1 MNLKNYFVT
10 KEQAESLKE
19 LGFKDNCLAS
29 YTENGELAFRPSFHH
44 TEINAPLIAQ
54 AIDWL
59 ANELGNTVVIVD
71 GSINPLSVDNGI
83 TALRKLRKR
92 INVTVSL
99 TFEVY
104 QINKTYEDGHY
115 LIITNE
121 STYPESIQILYGE
134 CTDYNGAMYDDY
146 AIRFISPS
154 FEVIHE

>member
-1 MNLKNYFVT
+1 MDLRNYFIS
-10 KEQAESLKE
+10 KEQSESLKE
-19 LGFKDNCLAS
+19 LGFKDNCLAC

-59 ANELGNTVVIVD
+59 SNLLGDTVTGVD
-71 GSINPLSVDNGI
+71 SGIN
-83 TALRKLRKR
+83 ALKAIRKK

-104 QINKTYEDGHY
+104 QRSKTYEDGHY

-134 CTDYNGAMYDDY
+134 CTDYNGVMYDDC
-146 AIRFISPS
+146 AISFISPS
-154 FEVIHE
+154 FEIIHE

>member
-1 MNLKNYFVT
+1 MDLKNYFVS
-10 KEQAESLKE
+10 KEQSESLKE
-19 LGFKDNCLAS
+19 LGFKDNCLAC

-59 ANELGNTVVIVD
+59 SNALGNTVTGVD
-71 GSINPLSVDNGI
+71 SGIN
-83 TALRKLRKR
+83 ALKAIRKR

-104 QINKTYEDGHY
+104 QKNKTYEDGHY

-134 CTDYNGAMYDDY
+134 CTDYNGVMYDDC
-146 AIRFISPS
+146 AISFISPS

>member
-1 MNLKNYFVT
+1 MDLRNYFVS

-19 LGFKDNCLAS
+19 LGFKYSCLAC

-59 ANELGNTVVIVD
+59 SNELGNDVTGVD
-71 GSINPLSVDNGI
+71 SGTN
-83 TALRKLRKR
+83 ALKAIRKK

-104 QINKTYEDGHY
+104 QKNKTYEDGQY
-115 LIITNE
+115 LVITTE
-121 STYPESIQILYGE
+121 STYPQSIQILYGE
-134 CTDYNGAMYDDY
+134 CIGYDGLELDTTE
-146 AIRFISPS
+146 IEFISPS
-154 FEVIHE
+154 FEIIHE

>member
-1 MNLKNYFVT
+1 MDLRNYFIS
-10 KEQAESLKE
+10 KEQSESLKE

-44 TEINAPLIAQ
+44 TETNAPLIAQ

-59 ANELGNTVVIVD
+59 SNEL
-71 GSINPLSVDNGI
+71 NGI
-83 TALRKLRKR
+83 VTSVNAGIENLKAIRKR

-104 QINKTYEDGHY
+104 QSSKTYEDGDY
-115 LIITNE
+115 LIIQRDDN
-121 STYPESIQILYGE
+121 YPISVSIAYGQMI
-134 CTDYNGAMYDDY
+134 DNNGLSFDDDDV
-146 AIRFISPS
+146 AFISPS

>member
-1 MNLKNYFVT
+1 MDLRNYFVS

-19 LGFKDNCLAS
+19 LGFKFSCLAC

-44 TEINAPLIAQ
+44 TETSAPLIAQ

-59 ANELGNTVVIVD
+59 ANELGHTVT
-71 GSINPLSVDNGI
+71 GVDNGI
-83 TALRKLRKR
+83 DSGINALKAIRKR

-104 QINKTYEDGHY
+104 QYSKTYEDGDY
-115 LIITNE
+115 LIIQRDDN
-121 STYPESIQILYGE
+121 YPVSVSIAYGQMI
-134 CTDYNGAMYDDY
+134 DNNGLSFDDDNV
-146 AIRFISPS
+146 AFISPS

>member
-1 MNLKNYFVT
+1 LVKIRKKMDLKNYFVS
-10 KEQAESLKE
+10 KEQSESLKE
-19 LGFKDNCLAS
+19 LGFKEECLA
-29 YTENGELAFRPSFHH
+29 YYRENGEFTTNPSYKNIA
-44 TEINAPLIAQ
+44 TSAPLIMQ

-59 ANELGNTVVIVD
+59 SNELGNDVTGVD
-71 GSINPLSVDNGI
+71 SGI
-83 TALRKLRKR
+83 RALKAIRKR

-104 QINKTYEDGHY
+104 QRNKTYEDGHY

-134 CTDYNGAMYDDY
+134 CTDYNGVMYDDC
-146 AIRFISPS
+146 AISFISPS

>member
-1 MNLKNYFVT
+1 MDLRNYFIS
-10 KEQAESLKE
+10 KEQSESLKE

-59 ANELGNTVVIVD
+59 SNALDNTVTGVD
-71 GSINPLSVDNGI
+71 SGIN
-83 TALRKLRKR
+83 ALKAIRKK

-104 QINKTYEDGHY
+104 QKNKTYEDGHY

-134 CTDYNGAMYDDY
+134 CTDFNGVMYDDC
-146 AIRFISPS
+146 AISFISPS
-154 FEVIHE
+154 FEIIHE

>member
-1 MNLKNYFVT
+1 MKKVELKDYFVSQ
-10 KEQAESLKE
+10 EQAESLKE
-19 LGFKDNCLAS
+19 LGFKDACLA
-29 YTENGELAFRPSFHH
+29 YYREGELILKPSYQDSN
-44 TEINAPLIAQ
+44 TIAPLIIQ

-59 ANELGNTVVIVD
+59 ANELGVSVN
-71 GSINPLSVDNGI
+71 SINNGI
-83 TALRKLRKR
+83 ENLKAIRKR

-104 QINKTYEDGHY
+104 QRSKTYEDGHY

-134 CTDYNGAMYDDY
+134 CTDFNGAMYDDC
-146 AIRFISPS
+146 AISFISPS